1 MSYPCQIGC
10 EECEVNRNALESKHH
25 TLYSMRL
32 SFALVLLLTI
42 FVAGICIAGC
52 TSTSPAPVSS
62 VKPDAPPPLT
72 TASISDTNV
81 SPSFLF
87 VQESLSGMFVGN
99 PDGTYILTLNEVVP
113 YTIYFTDRPYRI
125 AGFTPMN
132 DFIAEFNWT
141 VVPNAAISRS
151 GAKESE
157 DTLIVELSNPRYNES
172 AKQIVY
178 NAKVISNYS
187 GDKLS
192 EFKAKED
199 PGLPVNLGRVS
210 IFIDSSSGTPIT
222 CPSAHPFK
230 CGDESCRLN
239 PTDCPPRS
247 ICPSSRPFLC
257 SDGSCAMSSVQCP
270 VHPHI

>member
-1 MSYPCQIGC
+1 M
-10 EECEVNRNALESKHH
+10 N
-25 TLYSMRL
+25 SMRQ
-32 SFALVLLLTI
+32 SYALVILLAIL
-42 FVAGICIAGC
+42 VAGICIAGC

-62 VKPDAPPPLT
+62 VKPDATPPLT

-87 VQESLSGMFVGN
+87 VQESPSGMFVGN